1 MNPAEQAGVLGI
13 YAGSEVP
20 VVVDLRVL
28 DGGEDVDMDADI
40 DTGSARTGRLI
51 LSSAN
56 NGGELIAL
64 K

>member
-1 MNPAEQAGVLGI
+1 MNPEQAGLEI
-13 YAGSEVP
+13 YAGSEIP

-28 DGGEDVDMDADI
+28 DGEDVDMDADI

-51 LSSAN
+51 LSSAS
-56 NGGELIAL
+56 NGGELMAL